1 MLVLVLES
9 DEGDDMNDDPT
20 RGAGS
25 PQPHPYGQG
34 QPAGPYGPTQ
44 PAGAPGPGQAP
55 YGPGEPTGQYPQGAA
70 PQQTRSPGRMPG
82 RSALAI
88 GAIALAVVSGGIG
101 GAVGALAVKDSGS
114 DAAVVNSL
122 DAPVNDNA
130 TVVQAP
136 EGSVQAVAQK
146 VVPSVV
152 RIEVLGRTG
161 SGEGSGVVLSS
172 DGLILT
178 NNHVVEGAGSGA
190 QLKVYFSDGTSA
202 PATIEGADA
211 VSDIAVIRAE
221 GRNDLTPIELG
232 NSDNLQVGQEVVAV
246 GSPLGLESTVTA
258 GIVSALERP
267 VSTSGQTGNQSSVI
281 DAIQTDAAIN
291 PGNSGGALVDMEGR
305 LIGINTAIATA
316 GAQSGSIG
324 LGFAIPIDQARRIA
338 DQLID
343 TGSAQHAVIGVQVP
357 SQNDE
362 NGARVAEVVAGGP
375 AERAGIPSG
384 SLIVKVDDRV
394 ITDGD
399 SLIAAIRSH
408 APGDTVKITYQDA
421 NGNQKTVDV
430 ETTSG

>member
-1 MLVLVLES
+1 MT
-9 DEGDDMNDDPT
+9 MNDDPT

-34 QPAGPYGPTQ
+34 QPTGPYGPAQ
-44 PAGAPGPGQAP
+44 PTGATGPGQSPGP
-55 YGPGEPTGQYPQGAA
+55 YGPGQPTGPYPQGPY
-70 PQQTRSPGRMPG
+70 PQQTRGTGRMPG
-82 RSALAI
+82 RSALAV
-88 GAIALAVVSGGIG
+88 GAIALAIVSGGIG
-101 GAVGALAVKDSGS
+101 GAVGAWAVKDSGGGT
-114 DAAVVNSL
+114 AVVNSL
-122 DAPVNDNA
+122 DTPAEENV
-130 TVVQAP
+130 TVVEAP

-152 RIEVLGRTG
+152 RIEVMGRNS

-178 NNHVVEGAGSGA
+178 NNHVVEGAGGGG
-190 QLKVYFSDGTSA
+190 QLTVYFSDGTSA

-211 VSDIAVIRAE
+211 VSDIAVIRTE

-232 NSDNLQVGQEVVAV
+232 NSDNIQVGQEVVAV

-305 LIGINTAIATA
+305 LVGINTAIATA
-316 GAQSGSIG
+316 GSQSGSIG
-324 LGFAIPIDQARRIA
+324 LGFAIPVNQARRIA

-343 TGSAQHAVIGVQVP
+343 TGTAQHAVIGVQVP
-357 SQNDE
+357 SQNQD

-375 AERAGIPSG
+375 ADRAGIPAG

-399 SLIAAIRSH
+399 ALIAAIRSH
-408 APGDTVKITYQDA
+408 APGETVKITYQDA
-421 NGNQKTVDV
+421 NGNQNTVDV